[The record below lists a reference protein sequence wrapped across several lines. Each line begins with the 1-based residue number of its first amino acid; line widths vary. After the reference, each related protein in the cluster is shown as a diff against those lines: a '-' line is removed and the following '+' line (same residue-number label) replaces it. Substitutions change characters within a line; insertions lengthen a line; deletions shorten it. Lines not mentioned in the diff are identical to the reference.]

1 MITNNRLTLIFSF
14 LSGIIFAIGLIVSQ
28 MVNPEKVLGF
38 LRLFHGWD
46 PSLGLVMGGGIAVA
60 MPTFFY
66 VKSRM
71 SKGEKALDNGNFKL
85 PTATKITPQLA
96 IGSLIF
102 GIGWGMLGFCP
113 APALVTALA
122 GYTESML
129 FVVVMLAGFWLHA
142 KLVKS

>member
-1 MITNNRLTLIFSF
+1 MTSNNRLTLLFSF

-38 LRLFHGWD
+38 LRVFHGWD
-46 PSLGLVMGGGIAVA
+46 PSLALVMGGGIAMA
-60 MPTFFY
+60 MPVFFY
-66 VKSRM
+66 VKARKSQG
-71 SKGEKALDNGNFKL
+71 KKAINNEEFQL

-102 GIGWGMLGFCP
+102 GAGWGILGFCP
-113 APALVTALA
+113 APALVTAFA

-129 FVVVMLAGFWLHA
+129 FIVAMLAGFWLHA
-142 KLVKS
+142 KVIKS

>member
-1 MITNNRLTLIFSF
+1 MTSNNKLTLLFSF
-14 LSGIIFAIGLIVSQ
+14 ISGIIFAIGLIVSQ

-38 LRLFHGWD
+38 LRIFHGWD

-71 SKGEKALDNGNFKL
+71 SKGKKALDKGDFEL

-102 GIGWGMLGFCP
+102 GAGWGVLGFCP
-113 APALVTALA
+113 APALVTAFA
-122 GYTESML
+122 GYAESML
-129 FVVVMLAGFWLHA
+129 FVVAMLVGFWLHA
-142 KLVKS
+142 KLIKS

>member
-1 MITNNRLTLIFSF
+1 MTTNNRLTLIFSF
-14 LSGIIFAIGLIVSQ
+14 IAGIIFALGLIVSQ

-46 PSLGLVMGGGIAVA
+46 PSMGLVMGGGIAVA
-60 MPTFFY
+60 MQVFFY
-66 VKSRM
+66 VKSRK
-71 SKGEKALDNGNFKL
+71 SKGEKALNNEPFEL
-85 PTATKITPQLA
+85 PTATKITAKLVV
-96 IGSLIF
+96 GSLIF

-129 FVVVMLAGFWLHA
+129 FVVAMLAGFWLQSVLI
-142 KLVKS
+142 KN

>member
-1 MITNNRLTLIFSF
+1 MTTNNRLTLIFSF

-71 SKGEKALDNGNFKL
+71 SKGGKALDNGNFQL

-129 FVVVMLAGFWLHA
+129 FVVAMLAGFWLHA
-142 KLVKS
+142 KLIKN

>member
-1 MITNNRLTLIFSF
+1 MTSNNRLTLLFSF

-28 MVNPEKVLGF
+28 MVNPEKVIGF
-38 LRLFHGWD
+38 LRLFHNWD

-71 SKGEKALDNGNFKL
+71 RKGEQALNKGEFEL

-96 IGSLIF
+96 IGSLMF
-102 GIGWGMLGFCP
+102 GVGWGILGFCP
-113 APALVTALA
+113 APALVTAFA
-122 GYTESML
+122 GYGESML
-129 FVVVMLAGFWLHA
+129 FVVAMLVGFWLHA
-142 KLVKS
+142 KLIKN